1 VRELEHRYPGLWRAG
16 QLGRAGRLPVCP
28 PAMTPERRA
37 AGGGWPAG
45 AVTELLL
52 GQDGA
57 GELRC

>member
-1 VRELEHRYPGLWRAG
+1 VARGPAWPRRPAAGLPTGYDALSAELP
-16 QLGRAGRLPVCP
+16 
-28 PAMTPERRA
+28 
-37 AGGGWPAG
+37 GGGWPAG